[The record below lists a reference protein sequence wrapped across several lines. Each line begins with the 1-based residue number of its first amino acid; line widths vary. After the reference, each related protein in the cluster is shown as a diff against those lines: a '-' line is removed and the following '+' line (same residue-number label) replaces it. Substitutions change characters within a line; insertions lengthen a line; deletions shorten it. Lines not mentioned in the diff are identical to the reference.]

1 MDPELDDGLRA
12 LDEAAKA
19 AESIRIEVDDQYV
32 RWIAELEARPDN
44 QSGTDKTGIW
54 QAQQM
59 YLEFFRHAR
68 KRSAIP

>member
-12 LDEAAKA
+12 LDEAARA

-44 QSGTDKTGIW
+44 QSGADKTGVW
-54 QAQQM
+54 HSQQV
-59 YLEFFRHAR
+59 YLEFFRHVR
-68 KRSAIP
+68 QRSSNP